1 MAGEGL
7 TDGARAEAM
16 ARRIL
21 RTADRLG
28 MDDHGRSLLRQAFD
42 MGMAPR
48 LAQRLDD
55 HHPDYLHPARTAVIL
70 MDDARIGRASVLA
83 AALVTETRDGTLRV
97 EPDAVRRLGP
107 AVAALAAEVPEPD
120 QAGDRLLEALV
131 VLSPEAAL
139 VAVAERLDHARHLHL
154 RDRGEWA
161 AYHAVTAA
169 AYAPLARRT
178 DPALAGRIEW
188 WCTTFRQRFLG
199 A

>member
-1 MAGEGL
+1 L
-7 TDGARAEAM
+7 TDGLRAEAM

-28 MDDHGRSLLRQAFD
+28 MDDHGRSLLRRAFD
-42 MGMAPR
+42 IGMAPR
-48 LAQRLDD
+48 LGRRLDD

-70 MDDARIGRASVLA
+70 MDDARVGRASVLA
-83 AALVTETRDGTLRV
+83 TALVTETRDATLRAGT
-97 EPDAVRRLGP
+97 DAIRRLDP
-107 AVAALAAEVPEPD
+107 AVAALAAEIPESD
-120 QAGDRLLEALV
+120 RADDRLLEVLV
-131 VLSPEAAL
+131 GLSPEAAL

-161 AYHAVTAA
+161 AYHAITFA

-178 DPALAGRIEW
+178 HPALAGRIEW